1 MLKRPSTTL
10 LLALACAPALAEW
23 TSLGDVGN
31 AELFVDPA
39 TIVRNGDTA
48 TMWSIYALKAP
59 ATAGSATYVSL
70 KRQDEFDCK
79 GARMRGVQIAAYAE
93 PMAGGK
99 VVVDEKGTA
108 GWAPVTPQ
116 STGEKLLKV
125 ACTKE

>member
-1 MLKRPSTTL
+1 MLSTTL
-10 LLALACAPALAEW
+10 LLALACSPALAEW

-31 AELFVDPA
+31 AELFVDPT
-39 TIVRNGDTA
+39 TIVRSGDTA
-48 TMWSIYALKAP
+48 TMWSIYALKEP
-59 ATAGSATYVSL
+59 ATAGNSTYVSL

-93 PMAGGK
+93 PMADDK